1 MNPNRSLIIAGC
13 AVVLSWLALVG
24 LVYHSAGELRKQRA
38 SYDELTQQLLSL
50 EQMRASI
57 VELAAADDE
66 FMMLGAVNRIEH
78 AVSREQLERDHAAE
92 FLAGKQHFMQAFYQL
107 QQLMKPTARS
117 AALAGG
123 ELPDSWHPFFRNVR
137 SKYYAYISAAER
149 LNRLAGSHVYMSFI
163 MKLMAETKSLE
174 ISLKADISD
183 RIERVKYELGSHHP
197 LFEATI
203 TEARDRLLGLMILAM
218 IPALLTGYLAM
229 RGIVKMFGEISAQRE
244 DITRTNATLEDAISE
259 MKRMQQTMVQSE
271 RLSTLGKLTATVSHE
286 LRNPMAAIRNSLF
299 LIRQFAGNREKVL
312 ANIDRAERSI
322 GRCDNIIGDLLEY
335 TRQRD
340 VELQPVRLQQLVG
353 DILEEQKLP
362 VEIRLIPD
370 LRGSD
375 AKIMADGE
383 RFRRVVVNLVQNAT
397 EAIRAA
403 KGFGEIKVQ
412 TGLIGDQVFLE
423 ISDNGPGI
431 PKDSLEKIFEPLF
444 TTKSFGAGLGLPTA
458 KQLVEQH
465 FGKLTVNSQQGVGT
479 SFRVTLPLAKA
490 EQEQAA

>member
-1 MNPNRSLIIAGC
+1 
-13 AVVLSWLALVG
+13 
-24 LVYHSAGELRKQRA
+24 
-38 SYDELTQQLLSL
+38 
-50 EQMRASI
+50 
-57 VELAAADDE
+57 
-66 FMMLGAVNRIEH
+66 
-78 AVSREQLERDHAAE
+78 
-92 FLAGKQHFMQAFYQL
+92 
-107 QQLMKPTARS
+107 
-117 AALAGG
+117 
-123 ELPDSWHPFFRNVR
+123 
-137 SKYYAYISAAER
+137 
-149 LNRLAGSHVYMSFI
+149 
-163 MKLMAETKSLE
+163 
-174 ISLKADISD
+174 
-183 RIERVKYELGSHHP
+183 
-197 LFEATI
+197 
-203 TEARDRLLGLMILAM
+203 
-218 IPALLTGYLAM
+218 
-229 RGIVKMFGEISAQRE
+229 
-244 DITRTNATLEDAISE
+244 
-259 MKRMQQTMVQSE
+259 MQQTMVQSE

-312 ANIDRAERSI
+312 ANTDRAERSI
-322 GRCDNIIGDLLEY
+322 LRCDNIIGDLLEY

-340 VELQPVRLQQLVG
+340 VELRPVHLQQLVG

-362 VEIRLIPD
+362 VEIRLFTD

-397 EAIRAA
+397 EAIKAS

>member
-1 MNPNRSLIIAGC
+1 MNPNRFLIIAGC
-13 AVVLSWLALVG
+13 AVLLSWLALVG
-24 LVYHSAGELRKQRA
+24 LVYHSAGELRQQRA
-38 SYDELTQQLLSL
+38 SYDQLTQQLLSL
-50 EQMRASI
+50 EQMRGSI

-92 FLAGKQHFMQAFYQL
+92 FLAGKQHFMQAFFQL
-107 QQLMKPTARS
+107 QELMKPAARS

-123 ELPDSWHPFFRNVR
+123 ELPDSWHPFFGIVR

-183 RIERVKYELGSHHP
+183 RIERVKHELGSHHP

-271 RLSTLGKLTATVSHE
+271 RLS
-286 LRNPMAAIRNSLF
+286 NSW
-299 LIRQFAGNREKVL
+299 K
-312 ANIDRAERSI
+312 
-322 GRCDNIIGDLLEY
+322 
-335 TRQRD
+335 
-340 VELQPVRLQQLVG
+340 
-353 DILEEQKLP
+353 
-362 VEIRLIPD
+362 
-370 LRGSD
+370 
-375 AKIMADGE
+375 ADG
-383 RFRRVVVNLVQNAT
+383 N
-397 EAIRAA
+397 
-403 KGFGEIKVQ
+403 GE
-412 TGLIGDQVFLE
+412 
-423 ISDNGPGI
+423 P
-431 PKDSLEKIFEPLF
+431 
-444 TTKSFGAGLGLPTA
+444 
-458 KQLVEQH
+458 
-465 FGKLTVNSQQGVGT
+465 
-479 SFRVTLPLAKA
+479 
-490 EQEQAA
+490 

>member
-1 MNPNRSLIIAGC
+1 MNPNRFLIIAGC
-13 AVVLSWLALVG
+13 AVMLSWLALVG
-24 LVYHSAGELRKQRA
+24 LVYHSAGELRQQRA

-50 EQMRASI
+50 ERMRSSI
-57 VELAAADDE
+57 VELAAAGDE

-92 FLAGKQHFMQAFYQL
+92 FLAGKRHFMEAFNQL
-107 QQLMKPTARS
+107 QRLMKPSSRS

-123 ELPDSWHPFFRNVR
+123 EEPDTWHPFFANIR
-137 SKYYAYISAAER
+137 SKYYAYITSSEQ
-149 LNRLAGSHVYMSFI
+149 LNRLAGSHVYMSFV
-163 MKLMAETKSLE
+163 MKLMGEAKSLE
-174 ISLKADISD
+174 ISLKTAIGN
-183 RIERVKYELGSHHP
+183 RIEQVKYELGSHHP

-203 TEARDRLLGLMILAM
+203 TEARDRLLSLMLLAM

-229 RGIVKMFGEISAQRE
+229 RGIVRMFGEISAQRE
-244 DITRTNATLEDAISE
+244 DITRTNASLENALLE
-259 MKRMQQTMVQSE
+259 LKRVQETMVQSE

-299 LIRQFAGNREKVL
+299 LIRQFAGNREKAL

-340 VELQPVRLQQLVG
+340 VDLLPIPLQQLVG

-362 VEIRLIPD
+362 AEIRLVTD
-370 LRGSD
+370 LRGSE
-375 AKIMADGE
+375 AKVMADAE
-383 RFRRVVVNLVQNAT
+383 RFRRVVINLIQNAT
-397 EAIRAA
+397 EAIKAS
-403 KGFGEIKVQ
+403 KGFGEVKVQ
-412 TGLIGDQVFLE
+412 TGLIGDQMFLE

-431 PKDSLEKIFEPLF
+431 ADDALGKIFEPLF

-465 FGKLTVNSQQGVGT
+465 FGKLTVNSQPGVGT

-490 EQEQAA
+490 HQVQAA